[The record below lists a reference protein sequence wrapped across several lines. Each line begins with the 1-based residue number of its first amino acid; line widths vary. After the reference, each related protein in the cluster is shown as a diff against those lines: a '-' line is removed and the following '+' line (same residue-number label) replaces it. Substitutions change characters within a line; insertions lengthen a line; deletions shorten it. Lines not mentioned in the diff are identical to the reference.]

1 MKPRVATVPILMLLP
16 QTLPTPLRAVPKQWS
31 GPSTS
36 CASSLATGSP
46 SQLSSPRS
54 KSLPLPVD
62 LTSVVRVQASANAK
76 IRKLVG
82 TGAVEA
88 VEAQAVVVPLAW
100 FEVAVTLHSDVI
112 VTANENENATATL
125 RLHQAPDL
133 QPDATAL
140 LPHPLVPVTVLVLA
154 LVAVVDTADAHPPI

>member
-54 KSLPLPVD
+54 KPLPLPVD

-76 IRKLVG
+76 IQKLVG

-88 VEAQAVVVPLAW
+88 EEAEAVVVPLAW
-100 FEVAVTLHSDVI
+100 FEVAVTLHLDVI
-112 VTANENENATATL
+112 VTANENATATL

-140 LPHPLVPVTVLVLA
+140 LPRPLVPVTVLVLA
-154 LVAVVDTADAHPPI
+154 LVAVVDTAVARLPI

>member
-36 CASSLATGSP
+36 CASNLATGSP

-54 KSLPLPVD
+54 KPLPLPVD
-62 LTSVVRVQASANAK
+62 LTSVVRVQASASANAK

-88 VEAQAVVVPLAW
+88 EEAQAVDVPLAW

-112 VTANENENATATL
+112 VTANENATAM
-125 RLHQAPDL
+125 LHLHHLHPV
-133 QPDATAL
+133 ATAL
-140 LPHPLVPVTVLVLA
+140 LPPRLAPVTALALA